1 VIGSRWDRSLP
12 EADMF
17 DPDSFIDRIYE
28 AAIVP
33 ETWPELLD
41 AISAPA
47 QAVGGVLFTANLHYQ
62 GWTASPDFA
71 PLFQDFLATG
81 WGERNQRRQR
91 GLERMLR
98 GFFTDLDLFTQAEI
112 DADPSYDYLRSKG
125 CGLCAALAAPVP
137 SGDVIAFGWER
148 SLTIGPYEPE
158 TLDAFNRLAP
168 HLQRAALI
176 AGRLGLEK
184 ARVAAETMRAIGLP
198 AAVLSHSSRL
208 LVAND
213 LFAPLIPAVVQDRAA
228 RVAFA
233 DPRADAQFE
242 QIFERLRRG
251 QLIADQA
258 QSLPIAAQEDRPPM
272 VAHVVPIRRRAEDVF
287 SAASCMLAVTPLSS
301 WASPPA
307 ALIQGLFDL
316 TPSEARV
323 AQAIAAG
330 DQPADIARRQ
340 GVCVDTVRSHMKGVF
355 AKTGTSRQAELALL
369 LSGAVL

>member
-1 VIGSRWDRSLP
+1 MLD
-12 EADMF
+12 AAMF

-33 ETWPELLD
+33 ESWPELLES
-41 AISAPA
+41 ISTPTGS
-47 QAVGGVLFTANLHYQ
+47 VGGVLFTANLHYQ
-62 GWTASPDFA
+62 GWTASPTFA
-71 PLFQDFLATG
+71 PLFQEFLDTG
-81 WGERNQRRQR
+81 WSERNQRRQR

-98 GFFTDLDLFTQAEI
+98 GFFTDLDLFTQEEI
-112 DADPSYDYLRSKG
+112 DVDPSYDYLRSVG
-125 CGLCAALAAPVP
+125 CGRCAALAAPVP
-137 SGDVIAFGWER
+137 SGDVLAFSWER
-148 SLTIGPYEPE
+148 SHKAAPFEPE
-158 TLDAFNRLAP
+158 TLDALNRIAP
-168 HLQRAALI
+168 HLQRSALI

-198 AAVLSHSSRL
+198 AAVLSQNTRL

-213 LFAPLIPAVVQDRAA
+213 LFTPFIPGVVQDRLA

-242 QIFERLRRG
+242 QILARLRLG
-251 QLIADQA
+251 TLAAEQA
-258 QSLPIAAQEDRPPM
+258 QSLPIAAQEGRRPM
-272 VAHVVPIRRRAEDVF
+272 VAHVVPIKRRAADVF
-287 SAASCMLAVTPLSS
+287 AAASCMLVITELAAWATPQ
-301 WASPPA
+301 A

-330 DQPADIARRQ
+330 AQPADIARQQ
-340 GVCVDTVRSHMKGVF
+340 GVGVDTVRTHMKGVF

-369 LSGAVL
+369 LTGAVL

>member
-1 VIGSRWDRSLP
+1 
-12 EADMF
+12 MF
-17 DPDSFIDRIYE
+17 DPDRFVDRIYE

-33 ETWPELLD
+33 EMWPDLLE
-41 AISAPA
+41 AISASTRS
-47 QAVGGVLFTANLHYQ
+47 VGGVLFTANRHYQ
-62 GWTASPDFA
+62 GWTASPAFA
-71 PLFQDFLATG
+71 PLFQDFLANG

-91 GLERMLR
+91 GVERRLR

-112 DADPSYDYLRSKG
+112 DADPSYEYLRSMG
-125 CGLCAALAAPVP
+125 CGICAALAAPVP
-137 SGDVIAFGWER
+137 GGDVIAFGWER
-148 SLTIGPYEPE
+148 SLETGPYEAE
-158 TLDAFNRLAP
+158 TLDAFNRIAA

-198 AAVLSHSSRL
+198 AAVLSHSSKV

-213 LFAPLIPAVVQDRAA
+213 LFAPLIPGVVQDRLA

-242 QIFERLRRG
+242 HIFERLRRG
-251 QLIADQA
+251 HLVADQV
-258 QSLPIAAQEDRPPM
+258 QSLPIAAQEGHAPM
-272 VAHVVPIRRRAEDVF
+272 VAHVVPVKRRATDVF
-287 SAASCMLAVTPLSS
+287 SAASCMLVITDISAG
-301 WASPPA
+301 ASPQA

-330 DQPADIARRQ
+330 VQPADIARRQ
-340 GVCVDTVRSHMKGVF
+340 GVGIDTVRTHMKGVF

-369 LSGAVL
+369 LTGAVL